1 MRRWVRVCI
10 FLSSYS
16 PLFGILLLR
25 IAALL
30 SSARMERTTYALFTS
45 WPYVCLWTTSCLAI
59 FPGIVVR
66 LLLHRA
72 RSYSGKTICVEG
84 GQSRASDV
92 LSYVIGYVIPF
103 LDLDTGSIWD
113 MSAVGLLLLTMCVVY
128 VNSDLIYINPF
139 LSLLGYSTYR
149 VQTQDDVA
157 VMVLT
162 KKRKADFGAMRLTL
176 VEVSEGVFLEV

>member
-30 SSARMERTTYALFTS
+30 TSLHVERTTHAFFAS
-45 WPYVCLWTTSCLAI
+45 WPYVCLWIIACLAI

-66 LLLHRA
+66 LLLRRA
-72 RSYSGKTICVEG
+72 RSYSGKTVCVEG
-84 GQSRASDV
+84 GQSRASDT

-103 LDLDTGSIWD
+103 LDLDTKSVWD

-139 LSLLGYSTYR
+139 LSLLGYSTCR
-149 VQTQDDVA
+149 VHMHDDVA

-162 KKRKADFGAMRLTL
+162 KKRKADFGATRLTL
-176 VEVSEGVFLEV
+176 VELSEGVFLEV